1 MRWPRLLGAVPFLAV
16 ACITDTHILPVG
28 DDSGTTLSAQ
38 ERLGLTD
45 AEVAAVLAFL
55 NACSTDLDV
64 LDDDVPLDADA
75 ARNLIDHRDGPDGNC
90 GTGDDDPFDDLE
102 EVDLVPQVGDATLRS
117 LVAYV
122 AGGAGSDLEWEGV
135 EFTEEEVEVVLEIAN
150 EATFEE
156 LDEAVELPSNTAT
169 AIVDAR
175 PHPDMDHLAETPQV
189 GPSALE
195 KLKAYVSSW
204 SGSR

>member
-1 MRWPRLLGAVPFLAV
+1 MPMLV
-16 ACITDTHILPVG
+16 AGCITDTHLLPVDG
-28 DDSGTTLSAQ
+28 DSGTTLSAQ

-55 NACSTDLDV
+55 NVCSTDFEV

-75 ARNLIDHRDGPDGNC
+75 AANLVDHRDGPDATC
-90 GTGDDDPFDDLE
+90 GTSDDDLFDDLD
-102 EVDLVPQVGDATLRS
+102 EVDLVPQVGDASLRS

-122 AGGAGSDLEWEGV
+122 VGDPGTDLEWEGV

-150 EATFEE
+150 EASFEI
-156 LDEAVELPSNTAT
+156 LDVDVDLPSNAAT
-169 AIVDAR
+169 SIIDSR

-189 GPSALE
+189 GPSALG
-195 KLKAYVSSW
+195 KLKAYVPVW
-204 SGSR
+204 NADN